1 MLQFIRN
8 HHMGRLLGLSML
20 LVGLLG
26 GSLVQ
31 AACQPGQMQE
41 ASLAYATAATFLQSQ
56 QWDQAIA
63 QLRSAVDIC
72 SEHVDATR
80 GLGDAY
86 MGKGDFANA
95 VLWYNKVVA
104 IPGYEPQAGDY
115 GNTAKAFAKQKKYKE
130 ARVEYMKAQKLAP
143 DDCGILFNLGV
154 MHYATGFQ
162 AQSVEVLQHALD
174 VCPQYRDNILKQ
186 LVKSAEKAASK
197 QQKAGNSAK
206 AEYFRGLVSQY
217 GGAAGGS
224 TTYDLVKKKMDAQQY
239 GEAAQL
245 LEKMLAQNSDQPNA
259 WLTLARVRD
268 ALGNKPSS
276 IQAYQEYLQRKPAD
290 AKATGAMLQVM
301 VEAGQCS
308 QARREA
314 EAALAKMAGQ
324 GAKNLAPVRFSY
336 GMALECLGEFDTA
349 KAQFQQV
356 ITSGNTKYAGPARS
370 YMQRQD
376 DLKAK
381 AEYDRKKKAQQGG

>member
-1 MLQFIRN
+1 MLQIFRN
-8 HHMGRLLGLSML
+8 QNFGRLLGL
-20 LVGLLG
+20 GLLLIGLAG
-26 GSLVQ
+26 GSVAQ
-31 AACQPGQMQE
+31 ATCQPGQMQE
-41 ASLAYATAATFLQSQ
+41 ASLAYATANTFLQSQ

-63 QLRSAVDIC
+63 QLKSAVDIC
-72 SEHVDATR
+72 AEHVDATR

-86 MGKGDFANA
+86 MGKGDYQNA
-95 VLWYNKVVA
+95 VVWYNKVVNIA
-104 IPGYEPQAGDY
+104 GYEPQAGDF
-115 GNTAKAFAKQKKYKE
+115 GNTAKAYAKMKKYKE

-154 MHYATGFQ
+154 MDYATGFQ
-162 AQSVEVLQHALD
+162 AQSVEVLEHALD

-186 LVKSAEKAASK
+186 LVKSAEKAAAK
-197 QQKAGNSAK
+197 QEKAGNSAK
-206 AEYFRGLVSQY
+206 AQYFRGLVSQY

-224 TTYDLVKKKMDAQQY
+224 TTYDLVKKKMDAKQY
-239 GEAAQL
+239 GEAASL
-245 LEKMLAQNSDQPNA
+245 LEKMLDQNADQPNA

-276 IQAYQEYLQRKPAD
+276 VVAYQEYLQRKPTD

-308 QARREA
+308 AAKRDA
-314 EAALAKMAGQ
+314 EAALAQMAGQ
-324 GAKNLAPVRFSY
+324 GAKNLAPIRFSY
-336 GMALECLGEFDTA
+336 GMALECLQEFDAA

-356 ITSGNTKYAGPARS
+356 VTSGNTKYSGPARE